1 MALLIFIELYYILS
15 PMRLL
20 KKGLEIE
27 LYGGTKEGK
36 VLPLSTRL
44 SKHFKNIT
52 QEPDERN
59 FEYTTKPTTN
69 YEDLFNQ
76 IILPRMMIRKYLKEL
91 DNLTLIPGSTLS
103 LPFKKIFSP
112 SKPYEPYHKFIGKT
126 YKTKIIT
133 TSLHI
138 NIGIKDYETLFRLLC
153 ALRFDTPLFL
163 ALSASSCF
171 YDGKLSGFHS
181 YRWHIFPKTPHFIP
195 FFTNH
200 NEYVRWVNQELQTKK
215 MFNVRHLW
223 TSIRP
228 NGPDRPEKLNRI
240 EIRICDF
247 IKDINQS
254 LALVAFI
261 ETICQSY
268 LINDE
273 WPKIICQ
280 KKSSLDKLV
289 KLLENQEELA
299 AKEGLNAKI
308 WDWRTD
314 SQKTIQEIITS
325 LYKDLLSTG
334 KKLSM
339 NSYLKPILQILE
351 TGNETTHFLNE
362 YKKNKSIDITIQ
374 HFIRE
379 FNKMDLDALRQIK
392 KGY

>member
-163 ALSASSCF
+163 ALSA
-171 YDGKLSGFHS
+171 
-181 YRWHIFPKTPHFIP
+181 
-195 FFTNH
+195 
-200 NEYVRWVNQELQTKK
+200 
-215 MFNVRHLW
+215 
-223 TSIRP
+223 
-228 NGPDRPEKLNRI
+228 
-240 EIRICDF
+240 
-247 IKDINQS
+247 
-254 LALVAFI
+254 
-261 ETICQSY
+261 
-268 LINDE
+268 
-273 WPKIICQ
+273 
-280 KKSSLDKLV
+280 
-289 KLLENQEELA
+289 
-299 AKEGLNAKI
+299 
-308 WDWRTD
+308 
-314 SQKTIQEIITS
+314 
-325 LYKDLLSTG
+325 
-334 KKLSM
+334 
-339 NSYLKPILQILE
+339 
-351 TGNETTHFLNE
+351 
-362 YKKNKSIDITIQ
+362 
-374 HFIRE
+374 
-379 FNKMDLDALRQIK
+379 
-392 KGY
+392 